1 MINEN
6 NIQITSSTLCDDII
20 TIITHARNHV
30 YATINTDL
38 VKRNWLLGKRIAEE
52 ELAGEDRAEYG
63 KNIITTLSNE
73 LTERFGKGFNF
84 SELYRCVKVYRML
97 PNLFDIQ
104 EDKSVKEILGTMSPK
119 SAINILETLSPKSNQ
134 PMLSWSHYLKLLQVE
149 DSSMRMWYAN
159 ECANEGW
166 SVRTLQRNISSQY
179 CQRLL
184 ASQGENRVL
193 VHNEMVKLTKGLQDP
208 QEFIKNPV
216 LVEFLGLSENPSYQ
230 ESDLESAIIS
240 NLQKFLI
247 ELGKGWAFM
256 GRQQRIHTEK
266 QDYYIDL
273 VFYNVILK
281 CYILVDLKTT
291 KVSYQDVGQMN
302 MYIRMFDELKR
313 TEGDNP
319 TLGILLCSD
328 TDEDIA
334 RYAINGNEQ
343 LFATKYL
350 TCLPSKEDLKREI
363 ERQKEIYALQQKTE

>member
-1 MINEN
+1 
-6 NIQITSSTLCDDII
+6 
-20 TIITHARNHV
+20 
-30 YATINTDL
+30 
-38 VKRNWLLGKRIAEE
+38 
-52 ELAGEDRAEYG
+52 
-63 KNIITTLSNE
+63 
-73 LTERFGKGFNF
+73 
-84 SELYRCVKVYRML
+84 
-97 PNLFDIQ
+97 
-104 EDKSVKEILGTMSPK
+104 
-119 SAINILETLSPKSNQ
+119 
-134 PMLSWSHYLKLLQVE
+134 MLSWSHYLKLLQVE

>member
-149 DSSMRMWYAN
+149 DSSMRMRYAN

-208 QEFIKNPV
+208 QEFIKNPI

>member
-208 QEFIKNPV
+208 QEFIKNPI